1 MDNRKIK
8 ELLSVFIDEYSI
20 KSIILFGSRA
30 EGTNTPDSDVD
41 LILEFLVPVSLVTL
55 SQLKIQMEEVLGL
68 NVDIVHGPISD
79 NDILEI
85 GKEIVLYAA

>member
-1 MDNRKIK
+1 MDNKRIK
-8 ELLSVFIDEYSI
+8 ELLSVFIDRYSI

-30 EGTNTPDSDVD
+30 EGTNSPDSDVD
-41 LILEFLVPVSLVTL
+41 LIIEFLIPVSLITL
-55 SQLKIQMEEVLGL
+55 SQLKIEMEDALGL
-68 NVDIVHGPISD
+68 DVDIVHGPVGE